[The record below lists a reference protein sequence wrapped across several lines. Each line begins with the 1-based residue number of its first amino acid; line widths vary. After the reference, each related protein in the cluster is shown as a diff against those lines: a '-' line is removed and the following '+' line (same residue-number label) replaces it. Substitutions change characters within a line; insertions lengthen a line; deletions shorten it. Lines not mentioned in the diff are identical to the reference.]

1 MPTTHRTDTQGALSS
16 PHISARTGVR
26 LRIVD
31 EVSRDVAEHR
41 MANAELG
48 ALHRVATLA
57 AEGVAP
63 SNLFAMVAE
72 EVSRV
77 VDVPRV
83 SVARYEPD
91 DTVITCAS
99 FPP

>member
-1 MPTTHRTDTQGALSS
+1 MNR
-16 PHISARTGVR
+16 VR

-31 EVSRDVAEHR
+31 GVGRDVTKR
-41 MANAELG
+41 GMANAELG

-63 SNLFAMVAE
+63 ADLFAVVAE

-83 SVARYEPD
+83 SVARY
-91 DTVITCAS
+91 AGS
-99 FPP
+99 

>member
-1 MPTTHRTDTQGALSS
+1 MG
-16 PHISARTGVR
+16 
-26 LRIVD
+26 
-31 EVSRDVAEHR
+31 RDVTEPR

-48 ALHRVATLA
+48 ALHRVATMA

-63 SNLFAMVAE
+63 ADLFAVVAE

-91 DTVITCAS
+91 GTATDCAS
-99 FPP
+99 FPPRVR